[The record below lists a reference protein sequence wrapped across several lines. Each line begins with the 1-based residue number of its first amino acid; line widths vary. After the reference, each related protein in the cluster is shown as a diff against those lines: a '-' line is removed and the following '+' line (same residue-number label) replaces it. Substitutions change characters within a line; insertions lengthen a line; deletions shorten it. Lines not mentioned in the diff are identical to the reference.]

1 MKNVFYKIAP
11 FVVLGI
17 TIFIFIAGLIILSY
31 ILIFGSLIGL
41 ILFGINWLRNK
52 LSAKSTLPSKKN
64 VEKKG
69 RTIDHNDI

>member
-1 MKNVFYKIAP
+1 MKSVFYKIAP
-11 FVVLGI
+11 FVALGI
-17 TIFIFIAGLIILSY
+17 TVFIFMAGLIILAY

-52 LSAKSTLPSKKN
+52 LSAKSQPPARK